1 MKALL
6 LLPAAVLVGAMG
18 AAPLLAMLL
27 VSFWSVDDML
37 LVPDLAVRAWLE
49 LVGSATIW
57 GLIGRALGYGTLTV
71 LLCAALAY
79 PIALAMT
86 RLPPMLKGAATV
98 VLLTPLYMG
107 EIVRI
112 YAWRIL
118 LGVNG
123 PINAILVGTGLLDEP
138 SRLLLFTPV
147 ATVIALVYN
156 NLPFMTVAIWL
167 SAERVEPRLVEA
179 ARDLGAR
186 PQAAFRRVWL
196 PLTSPGLLAG
206 SLAVFALAAGD
217 QLTPALLGG
226 TSGATAMSMI
236 DSLFGVAFDW
246 PLAAALAWALL
257 LLLLA
262 AALVAA
268 VASARLRATRAALR
282 AGR

>member
-1 MKALL
+1 MSRLL
-6 LLPAAVLVGAMG
+6 LLPAALLGLVAGAV
-18 AAPLLAMLL
+18 PLLAMLV

-37 LVPDLAVRAWLE
+37 LVPGLTARAWFE
-49 LVGSATIW
+49 LATSPTIA
-57 GLIGRALGYGTLTV
+57 GLLGRALGYGSLTV
-71 LLCAALAY
+71 VLCAALGY

-86 RLPPMLKGAATV
+86 RLPPILKGAATV
-98 VLLTPLYMG
+98 VLLTPLYVG

-123 PINAILVGTGLLDEP
+123 PINGILVATGLLDEP
-138 SRLLLFTPV
+138 TRVLLFTPV

-186 PQAAFRRVWL
+186 PLVAFRRIWL

-226 TSGATAMSMI
+226 TSGATTMSMI

-246 PLAAALAWALL
+246 PLAAAVAWALL
-257 LLLLA
+257 LLLLG
-262 AALVAA
+262 AALLVAF
-268 VASARLRATRAALR
+268 VSARLPAARLVLR

>member
-1 MKALL
+1 MSRLL
-6 LLPAAVLVGAMG
+6 LLPAALLGLVAGAV
-18 AAPLLAMLL
+18 PLLAMLV

-37 LVPDLAVRAWLE
+37 LLPDLAARAWLE
-49 LVGSATIW
+49 LATSPTIA
-57 GLIGRALGYGTLTV
+57 GLLGRALGYGALTV
-71 LLCAALAY
+71 VLCAALGY

-86 RLPPMLKGAATV
+86 RLPPILKGAATL
-98 VLLTPLYMG
+98 VLLTPLYVG

-123 PINAILVGTGLLDEP
+123 PINGILVAAGLLDEP
-138 SRLLLFTPV
+138 TRLLLFTPV

-186 PQAAFRRVWL
+186 PVIAFRRVWL

-246 PLAAALAWALL
+246 PLAAAIAWALL
-257 LLLLA
+257 LLLLG
-262 AALVAA
+262 AALLLAFVT
-268 VASARLRATRAALR
+268 ARLPATRIVLR
-282 AGR
+282 TGR